1 MRPSDRPQI
10 PIEFRWNISPLFP
23 QATQDVLREA
33 GLAILSWLDIPAN
46 SGLRPNHKLRILFK
60 NIAWQPSNFFWRKA
74 GFHHVEFSTIH
85 IDPELINLETAVHEM
100 AHILDNTLGNHGL
113 ASIFGG
119 GPADQMISH
128 LGLNPDEFLPRF
140 LGRNYESKLR
150 ARQIE
155 LNPTTYGR
163 TRGPAEDFAESF
175 RMAVLHPVLLK
186 TSAPKRYEWF
196 EIWRR
201 HLVIPD

>member
-1 MRPSDRPQI
+1 M
-10 PIEFRWNISPLFP
+10 
-23 QATQDVLREA
+23 
-33 GLAILSWLDIPAN
+33 
-46 SGLRPNHKLRILFK
+46 LFK
-60 NIAWQPSNFFWRKA
+60 NIAWEPSNFFWRKA

-119 GPADQMISH
+119 GPADQMVVH

-140 LGRNYESKLR
+140 FAWGYESKLR
-150 ARQIE
+150 ERQIE

-186 TSAPKRYEWF
+186 TSGPKRYEWF

-201 HLVIPD
+201 QLVKPD